1 MAAVLMAVGF
11 LLAVTAA
18 VLMQRVPL
26 PLLWIYVGASA
37 LAALLYTLDKRA
49 AIAGRRRI
57 RERTLHGVA
66 LAGGWP
72 GALAAQSLLRHKTAK
87 PAFRRIFWLSVL
99 LNCAALGFFLF
110 R

>member
-1 MAAVLMAVGF
+1 MA
-11 LLAVTAA
+11 T
-18 VLMQRVPL
+18 
-26 PLLWIYVGASA
+26 
-37 LAALLYTLDKRA
+37 LAALLFLLALAGAAGLHHLPWPVVWLYGAASLLALFLHTLDKRA

-87 PAFRRIFWLSVL
+87 PAFRRLFWLTVL
-99 LNCAALGFFLF
+99 VNCLALGFFLF